1 VVVVR
6 AKEDAWVSLRADG
19 LTTWEGM
26 LKADR
31 QRLVRAGK
39 QVVLT
44 TGNAGALIVS
54 HNGRVLR
61 GLGNENEV
69 RTLTFTRAGLVQ

>member
-1 VVVVR
+1 VVR
-6 AKEDAWVSLRADG
+6 AKEDAWISLVADG
-19 LTTWEGM
+19 KTSWEGI

-31 QRLVRAGK
+31 QRLVRAGR

-44 TGNAGALIVS
+44 TGNAGGIVVS
-54 HNGRVLR
+54 HNGKVMR
-61 GLGNENEV
+61 GLGSESEV